1 MTGSPSL
8 PGTLSPWTLSPVM
21 RTHSSGYACVS
32 RLSGCRKGRDIGG
45 IETETLRVALRSSVV
60 RQRLSWDE
68 FRNRRFEL
76 YLSGRAF
83 FKHGTERWRFGI
95 AVEKGM

>member
-8 PGTLSPWTLSPVM
+8 PGTLSPWTLFPVV

-45 IETETLRVALRSSVV
+45 TETLRVALRSNVV
-60 RQRLSWDE
+60 RQRLS
-68 FRNRRFEL
+68 
-76 YLSGRAF
+76 
-83 FKHGTERWRFGI
+83 
-95 AVEKGM
+95 